1 MRKSDGKRVAI
12 EIIGVVAAVEMRYVV
27 VGVLRIL
34 GDIEQLH
41 ILRGDKAGLQQLLLD
56 EVNPAVPEGFSR
68 RVHEHHGENG
78 ALAGLDEGDS
88 LEYFIHGAEAAG
100 ERDQGIALLQEVE
113 LAGEEVV
120 EIHHLVAAG
129 HDGVRVLLERQG
141 DIQAEGVSLR
151 GALVAGLHEPR
162 PATGDDHVALAGHQV
177 TEAARLDIA
186 GVSLLDAGRAETRNL
201 AAVLVGLEHLVSL
214 EHFINRAVHDF
225 QRMLAQ
231 RTGRRVHDRGKH
243 LQHRIRRMLAAEA
256 AGKVVQIRIQHRV
269 AGTGGYG
276 ERGMC
281 FRPAVDITRC

>member
-1 MRKSDGKRVAI
+1 MI
-12 EIIGVVAAVEMRYVV
+12 ELLAPAGSMEALKAAV
-27 VGVLRIL
+27 
-34 GDIEQLH
+34 Q
-41 ILRGDKAGLQQLLLD
+41 
-56 EVNPAVPEGFSR
+56 
-68 RVHEHHGENG
+68 NG
-78 ALAGLDEGDS
+78 ANAVYLGCGSFNARQSAKNFTIATLN
-88 LEYFIHGAEAAG
+88 EAVKYCHVRG
-100 ERDQGIALLQEVE
+100 VQV
-113 LAGEEVV
+113 
-120 EIHHLVAAG
+120 HLT
-129 HDGVRVLLERQG
+129 LN
-141 DIQAEGVSLR
+141 
-151 GALVAGLHEPR
+151 
-162 PATGDDHVALAGHQV
+162 
-177 TEAARLDIA
+177 IA

-243 LQHRIRRMLAAEA
+243 LQHRIRRMFAAEA